1 MKTVCIDDGTLQ
13 MFLDGESPA
22 ELTDSITAH
31 IDACDAC
38 AIRLAEAEE
47 QTAVVFAA
55 LDRDLNT
62 LVPTHRLWDRIS
74 ESIETERSHAPF
86 WERAYAF
93 ISLQLLS
100 PSLTAA
106 AGVLVIAVIAG
117 TVFFMGSGDNNEI
130 AELNVTQPQP
140 APQTVIE
147 PRVEAPRTV
156 AVTSIPDSVADLERP
171 AASQNTQ
178 RPVAQAARYAEP
190 RTRRAVTPSEE
201 PRAMT
206 LQYVPGEE
214 SYIRTIDELNASVE
228 MQKDRV
234 LPPSSRIAFERDLA
248 VVDDA
253 IGRMQQVV
261 RRNPRDQAAKQ
272 VLYSAYQN
280 KIDLLNSVGQ
290 REELM
295 ASLR

>member
-1 MKTVCIDDGTLQ
+1 MRRECLDEGMIQ
-13 MFLDGESPA
+13 MFLDGEASP
-22 ELTDSITAH
+22 ELADSITYH

-38 AIRLAEAEE
+38 AARLADADEE
-47 QTAVVFAA
+47 NSVVFAA

-74 ESIETERSHAPF
+74 ESIETERSRAPF

-93 ISLQLLS
+93 LSVQLLS

-106 AGVLVIAVIAG
+106 AGIMVLTVIAG
-117 TVFFMGSGDNNEI
+117 GYFLSGRGDMNEI
-130 AELNVTQPQP
+130 ARTVSTPQIQTSQP
-140 APQTVIE
+140 ARVPQRE
-147 PRVEAPRTV
+147 V
-156 AVTSIPDSVADLERP
+156 AVSTVPDGEATFTASNEAAMAQP
-171 AASQNTQ
+171 AKAI
-178 RPVAQAARYAEP
+178 AQKARYTP
-190 RTRRAVTPSEE
+190 PVRTRTSVQDNE

-214 SYIRTIDELNASVE
+214 SYIRTIEELNTSVE

-248 VVDDA
+248 IVNDS
-253 IGRMQQVV
+253 ISRMQQVV

-272 VLYSAYQN
+272 VLYAAYQN
-280 KIDLLNSVGQ
+280 KIDLLNSVGE

>member
-1 MKTVCIDDGTLQ
+1 MKTVCIDEGTLQ

-31 IDACDAC
+31 IDGCDVC
-38 AIRLAEAEE
+38 AMRLAEAEE
-47 QTAVVFAA
+47 QTALVFAA

-74 ESIETERSHAPF
+74 ESIETERAKTPF

-93 ISLQLLS
+93 LSLQLLS

-106 AGVLVIAVIAG
+106 AGVLMIAVIAG
-117 TVFFMGSGDNNEI
+117 TVFFMGSQGNSDI
-130 AELNVTQPQP
+130 AALNVNEPQA
-140 APQTVIE
+140 APQLPVE
-147 PRVEAPRTV
+147 PAREVPRTAVVTNVPDTEV
-156 AVTSIPDSVADLERP
+156 ALERP
-171 AASQNTQ
+171 AASDTR
-178 RPVAQAARYAEP
+178 RPVPQNARYAP
-190 RTRRAVTPSEE
+190 AASRRVTASEE
-201 PRAMT
+201 PQAMT

-248 VVDDA
+248 VVNDA

-272 VLYSAYQN
+272 VLYAAYQN

>member
-1 MKTVCIDDGTLQ
+1 MRRECLDEGMIQ
-13 MFLDGESPA
+13 MFLDGEASP
-22 ELTDSITAH
+22 ELADSITYH
-31 IDACDAC
+31 IEACDEC
-38 AIRLAEAEE
+38 AARLADADEE
-47 QTAVVFAA
+47 NSVVFAA

-74 ESIETERSHAPF
+74 ESIETERSRTPF

-93 ISLQLLS
+93 LSVQLLS

-106 AGVLVIAVIAG
+106 AGVIVLSVIAG
-117 TVFFMGSGDNNEI
+117 SYFLSGRGDVNEI
-130 AELNVTQPQP
+130 ARTVTAPQVQTSQP
-140 APQTVIE
+140 APAPQREITVSTVPDGE
-147 PRVEAPRTV
+147 ATFTPVETAP
-156 AVTSIPDSVADLERP
+156 SVER
-171 AASQNTQ
+171 S
-178 RPVAQAARYAEP
+178 RPVAQTARYSP
-190 RTRRAVTPSEE
+190 PVRTRASVQNNE

-214 SYIRTIDELNASVE
+214 SYIRTIEELNTSVE
-228 MQKDRV
+228 MRKDRV

-248 VVDDA
+248 IVNDS
-253 IGRMQQVV
+253 ISRMQQVV

-272 VLYSAYQN
+272 VLYAAYQN
-280 KIDLLNSVGQ
+280 KIDLLNSVGE